1 MSDILV
7 YLADNQFSLRR
18 ICYIMKKVIIIF
30 LICVFNVLYLT
41 SVSFAGV
48 DFIIDFKPGSILFNT
63 DDFYA
68 ESSSVKEKID
78 GYGSL
83 LPNISLGIG
92 FDTSRMYFDL
102 TAGVGYLWNDI
113 YTASM
118 ISIDAAGRFKLGRF
132 VTLGPHISYVNLK
145 PTWNGISSV
154 DLEDTNGLIPGICF
168 TVGGK
173 KLAFS
178 VNLDYL
184 LNASFG
190 IETSN
195 GWMTNDDTLDIS
207 GFLLQLG
214 TIFRF

>member
-1 MSDILV
+1 MPIWGGSNYPLV
-7 YLADNQFSLRR
+7 LDNYTGSPQVDNVDTVWADHPNSLAAAIEAIQSKLS
-18 ICYIMKKVIIIF
+18 I
-30 LICVFNVLYLT
+30 T
-41 SVSFAGV
+41 GGV
-48 DFIIDFKPGSILFNT
+48 ATGFG
-63 DDFYA
+63 
-68 ESSSVKEKID
+68 
-78 GYGSL
+78 G
-83 LPNISLGIG
+83 ISLNSVAANPGG
-92 FDTSRMYFDL
+92 PTVPTLWVDNSSGSPYPLMYTDNAGTDFDL